1 MKLFIVIPAFNEASV
16 ISQVLNK
23 IPKKIKNVNSIET
36 IVINDGSTDQTSK
49 ISKRENVIVLDHI
62 LNRGAGAATKT
73 GIEYAKRNKADIV
86 ITFDADGQHDHM
98 DILEIIKPVIANKAD
113 LVIGSRF
120 LKKQK
125 VPTDR
130 FLLNKGANVVTLLLF
145 GALSSD
151 SQSGLRAFSKH
162 ATELIDFKSD
172 RMEFSSEI
180 LLEAKRN
187 NLKVV
192 EIPVRAIYTSYSK
205 AKGQKNRNALPIF
218 IRFLVKLL
226 R

>member
-1 MKLFIVIPAFNEASV
+1 MKLVIVIPAFNEASI
-16 ISQVLNK
+16 ISTVLSK
-23 IPKKIKNVNSIET
+23 IPKKIEGISSIVT
-36 IVINDGSTDQTSK
+36 VVVNDGSSDLTPRK
-49 ISKRENVIVLDHI
+49 AKNKNVVILNHL

-73 GIEYAKRNKADIV
+73 GLIYAKSISADIV
-86 ITFDADGQHDHM
+86 VTFDADGQHEHD
-98 DILEIIKPVIANKAD
+98 DIKKIVKPIIMGRAE

-125 VPTDR
+125 IPTDR
-130 FLLNKGANVVTLLLF
+130 FILNKGANILTFLLF
-145 GALSSD
+145 GVFSSD
-151 SQSGLRAFSKH
+151 SQSGLRAFSKK
-162 ATELIDFKSD
+162 AIDLIDFKSD

-187 NLKVV
+187 NIKIT
-192 EIPVRAIYTSYSK
+192 EIPTRAIYTDYSK
-205 AKGQKNRNALPIF
+205 AKGQKNTNALPIF

>member
-1 MKLFIVIPAFNEASV
+1 MKLVIVIPAFNEASI
-16 ISQVLNK
+16 ISYVLKK
-23 IPKKIKNVNSIET
+23 IPKKIEGINSIKT
-36 IVINDGSTDQTSK
+36 VLVNDGSSDATVQK
-49 ISKRENVIVLDHI
+49 AGIENVVILSHL

-73 GIEYAKRNKADIV
+73 GVTYAKSINADIV
-86 ITFDADGQHDHM
+86 VTFDADGQHKHD
-98 DILEIIKPVIANKAD
+98 DIKKIIKPIIIGSAD

-125 VPTDR
+125 IPIDR
-130 FLLNKGANVVTLLLF
+130 FILNKGANILTLMFF
-145 GALSSD
+145 GVSSTD
-151 SQSGLRAFSKH
+151 SQSGLRAFSKK
-162 ATELIDFKSD
+162 AVDLIDFKSD

-187 NLKVV
+187 SIKIV
-192 EIPVRAIYTSYSK
+192 EIPTHAIYTDYSK
-205 AKGQKNRNALPIF
+205 AKGQKNTNALPIF

>member
-1 MKLFIVIPAFNEASV
+1 MKLVIVIPAFNEAGI
-16 ISQVLNK
+16 ISHVLKK
-23 IPKKIKNVNSIET
+23 IPKKIEGITSIVT
-36 IVINDGSTDQTSK
+36 IVVNDGSSDDTTYKAGIKNIIILSH
-49 ISKRENVIVLDHI
+49 L

-73 GIEYAKRNKADIV
+73 GLTYARSINADIAL
-86 ITFDADGQHDHM
+86 TFDADGQHSHE
-98 DILEIIKPVIANKAD
+98 DITRIILPIIKGEAD

-125 VPTDR
+125 IPLDR
-130 FLLNKGANVVTLLLF
+130 LILNKCANILTFLLF
-145 GALSSD
+145 GVNSSD
-151 SQSGLRAFSKH
+151 SQSGLRAFSKK
-162 ATELIDFKSD
+162 AIDLIDFKSD

-187 NLKVV
+187 NIKIS
-192 EIPVRAIYTSYSK
+192 EIPTRAIYTDYSK
-205 AKGQKNRNALPIF
+205 AKGQKNTNALPIF